1 MYKYSKTI
9 AGFIALLV
17 FCSIFL
23 QLILMIQS
31 PGNDHVLE
39 VIVRFFS
46 YFTILSNLIVCVY
59 FLSLVMA
66 SEDITQN
73 FWKMPETGTA
83 ITVYISVV
91 GLVYH
96 IVLSKIYHPQG
107 LALIADHGLHSF
119 APLATVLYWFVFVST
134 KKVDYTSIPYWLIY
148 PGLYFVYTIVHG
160 HFSQFYPYPFL
171 DVSKIGFLQAFLNC
185 LVVLALFSLLSLVFS
200 YIANKRAQ
208 KNNQAYDQ

>member
-9 AGFIALLV
+9 SGFIALLV

-73 FWKMPETGTA
+73 FWKKPETGTA
-83 ITVYISVV
+83 ISVYISVV

-160 HFSQFYPYPFL
+160 YFSQFYPYPFL